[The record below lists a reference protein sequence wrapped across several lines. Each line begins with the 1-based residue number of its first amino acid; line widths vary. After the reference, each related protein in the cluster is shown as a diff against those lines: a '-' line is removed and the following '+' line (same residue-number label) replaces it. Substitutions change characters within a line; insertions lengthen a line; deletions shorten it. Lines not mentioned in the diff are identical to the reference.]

1 MDGLQLIC
9 ISLDSGDVVQG
20 ATGDM
25 SIRDWPL
32 GRVVL
37 VSVLWAVAAVLLLVG
52 WRTFSAFRGVSES
65 GGVVG
70 VSAGTLDIVKLAALI
85 LVPPLVLLVAW
96 SVQRH

>member
-1 MDGLQLIC
+1 
-9 ISLDSGDVVQG
+9 
-20 ATGDM
+20 M

-37 VSVLWAVAAVLLLVG
+37 VSVLWAVAVLLLVG

-70 VSAGTLDIVKLAALI
+70 VSAGTLDILKLAALI

-96 SVQRH
+96 AVQRH